1 MTYNELIRHMIITES
16 QYKDDL
22 ELLIK
27 FFRNPLRTLVS
38 EQFEV
43 SYIRE

>member
-1 MTYNELIRHMIITES
+1 MIITES

-27 FFRNPLRTLVS
+27 FFRNPLRT
-38 EQFEV
+38 FEV
-43 SYIRE
+43 RLFERRRKKQRTSNVFN